1 MRHLDV
7 RSLREDGDIVWK
19 MPRDWEFIVMQ
30 ADGSLE
36 NVHMARNDMLYV
48 CFLDIGLTA
57 DRDMHRLHLRT
68 DPNRKEKRHDV
79 AHLAAYL
86 RDSIVR
92 CAEHVRLLDHDRASL
107 DRAAK
112 NVAQGYYL
120 YVWASCHSVRQE
132 YLWKQ
137 QAGKSGKQKRVQT
150 SDNRSWKA
158 GDYTDSGSYN
168 DDYLPPWHRRKKT
181 CP

>member
-1 MRHLDV
+1 
-7 RSLREDGDIVWK
+7 
-19 MPRDWEFIVMQ
+19 MQ

-68 DPNRKEKRHDV
+68 DPNRKHKRAD
-79 AHLAAYL
+79 AAELAAYL
-86 RDSIVR
+86 RDSVVR
-92 CAEHVRLLDHDRASL
+92 CADHVRLLDHDRASL
-107 DRAAK
+107 DRAAT
-112 NVAQGYYL
+112 NAAQGNYL
-120 YVWASCHSVRQE
+120 HAWASCHSVRKE
-132 YLWKQ
+132 YLLRS
-137 QAGKSGKQKRVQT
+137 KSGKQKRAQT
-150 SDNRSWKA
+150 LDNRSWKA

-181 CP
+181 CS